1 MSYRNQV
8 HVRIKTYRALKKF
21 KCFIHIFNLVYPQ
34 LAPSYIVKEKVL
46 LLYMHAYACITPF
59 LNFPFFF
66 FYLLHTCN
74 LNFCYIL
81 KSNIV
86 SRPERSEFCTLCI
99 SILLWLLVLYL
110 QLVGSCFCF
119 IARRLRAKYDFINL
133 KLASPFQWCLIKQ
146 YY

>member
-81 KSNIV
+81 KSNCES
-86 SRPERSEFCTLCI
+86 SRKIRILYVMYQYFTLAL
-99 SILLWLLVLYL
+99 STLLVACW
-110 QLVGSCFCF
+110 QLLLFYCPQVQS
-119 IARRLRAKYDFINL
+119 
-133 KLASPFQWCLIKQ
+133 QV
-146 YY
+146 